1 MASSYHAAFRYHT
14 FVRALAVLL
23 ILATAAC
30 GGRSELLIGVSTDL
44 SAPDV
49 LDLARLRVTRDG
61 REVLAIDWPIAG
73 LRGGQFQLP
82 GSFGVFTDDGSEPRI
97 DVVVTGLKGANEL
110 VRRTAKLTLV
120 RERTLFFRMALV
132 ASCGTL
138 TCPAGESCVEG
149 KCRPEAVPKVTLPA
163 YERDIELTSRCAVA
177 GAPALVDTLT
187 GQPQRVVGPGHCGG
201 GEWCGEG
208 VCYKNQGQGL
218 VFCAPAG
225 QWCEGVD
232 AYESCAIAACDA
244 ELRRCYGAEWREG
257 AFSGPC
263 TDLAAC
269 KKACGCDATCAQR
282 CDAQLKSG
290 QCAECL
296 TSATGAEACL
306 AGATSCPAPACFPN

>member
-1 MASSYHAAFRYHT
+1 
-14 FVRALAVLL
+14 VRASPALVVVVLL
-23 ILATAAC
+23 ALALTAPAC
-30 GGRSELLIGVSTDL
+30 VSRSELLIGVSTDL

-49 LDLARLRVTRDG
+49 LDLAQLRVRRDG
-61 REVLAIDWPIAG
+61 REVLAVDWPIAG
-73 LRGGQFQLP
+73 TRGGQFQLP

-97 DVVVTGLKGANEL
+97 DVAVIGLKGADEL
-110 VRRTAKLTLV
+110 VRRTARLTLV

-132 ASCGTL
+132 ASCEGL
-138 TCPAGESCVEG
+138 PCPDGESCVEG
-149 KCRPEAVPKVTLPA
+149 RCRPELVPKVTLPA
-163 YERDIELTSRCAVA
+163 YERDLELVSRCTAA
-177 GAPALVDTLT
+177 GARPLVDTAT
-187 GQPQRVVGPGHCGG
+187 GQPQRVEGPGHCGG

-269 KKACGCDATCAQR
+269 KKACGCDPTCAER
-282 CDAQLKSG
+282 CDAQLKTG
-290 QCAECL
+290 GCAECL
-296 TSATGAEACL
+296 TSPTGPEACL
-306 AGATSCPAPACFPN
+306 AAATACPAPTCFPN